1 LKKRGIYKRVREN
14 DFKGKKTCRNVNA
27 LKEISVVFCGGGGG
41 GRLDM
46 TVMSIVDGSRLADG
60 QTDA

>member
-1 LKKRGIYKRVREN
+1 MVFIRDWREN

-27 LKEISVVFCGGGGG
+27 LKEISVVFCGGGG
-41 GRLDM
+41 RLDM
-46 TVMSIVDGSRLADG
+46 TVMVIVDGSRQTDG

>member
-1 LKKRGIYKRVREN
+1 VVFIRDWREN
-14 DFKGKKTCRNVNA
+14 DFKGKKTCRNMNA
-27 LKEISVVFCGGGGG
+27 LKEISVVFFCVCVGGG

-46 TVMSIVDGSRLADG
+46 TVMLIVDGSRLADG